1 MKKNKELIPKN
12 TPYCHNN
19 KMEECPY
26 WKCRNFHIWDVFPVY
41 QGLREQ
47 FDTKTILDIYD
58 VKNKL
63 QLWIKIYKQNH
74 DSGMFCC
81 KYLGIKDTYQGST
94 LLWDMCK
101 ECDEGEDYE

>member
-1 MKKNKELIPKN
+1 MKKKKELIPKN

-19 KMEECPY
+19 K
-26 WKCRNFHIWDVFPVY
+26 
-41 QGLREQ
+41 
-47 FDTKTILDIYD
+47 
-58 VKNKL
+58 
-63 QLWIKIYKQNH
+63 NH

>member
-12 TPYCHNN
+12 TPYCHDN
-19 KMEECPY
+19 KMEAYPY
-26 WKCRNFHIWDVFPVY
+26 W
-41 QGLREQ
+41 
-47 FDTKTILDIYD
+47 
-58 VKNKL
+58 
-63 QLWIKIYKQNH
+63 
-74 DSGMFCC
+74 SC